1 MFFLFSRARLNITK
15 IAYVGG
21 FLVHRARLLDLG
33 YVLLLFSGAHLNFIK
48 IAYVGG
54 FLVHT
59 ARFIDLGCVLKLLR
73 T

>member
-1 MFFLFSRARLNITK
+1 MFFLFSSARLNITKLAYVGGVLVHRAQLLDLGCVLLLFSGAHINITK

-21 FLVHRARLLDLG
+21 FLVHP
-33 YVLLLFSGAHLNFIK
+33 
-48 IAYVGG
+48 
-54 FLVHT
+54 